1 MNAKRW
7 VAALLGGLLGL
18 PLGLPLGFPQG
29 LSTASAQS
37 PPLSPPLPTIDGNPG
52 VRPGAAPPVTL
63 PSGSLPSGAMPPH
76 ESFAPMPGVV
86 SGAARPESVVIPSVM
101 SPESGYDVPGVSNWI
116 RRDPKCCNG
125 PVGKHSEIGM
135 ELYTRL
141 GASLSIGD
149 GPLMSRNTGAG
160 FTAQIGART
169 LFFNQAY
176 TRAWVVDTSISNTR
190 NSGVQFGDEIP
201 YKTIINATPPIN
213 FDSTVTVRDYNRTF
227 VNLGVGHD
235 WFLHPALGQPAG
247 WRFSID
253 GGGGWGTSRVN
264 LNELTH
270 RGDVVGRAYTG
281 AMANYEFGCW
291 HSIVNIG
298 FRTEY
303 SYTWSDV
310 FRRESDLSEINLLMN
325 FGVRY

>member
-1 MNAKRW
+1 MWRDEDRMDAKRW

-18 PLGLPLGFPQG
+18 PLSLT
-29 LSTASAQS
+29 TASAQ
-37 PPLSPPLPTIDGNPG
+37 PPLPEQPSRQPLPAIDGGPG
-52 VRPGAAPPVTL
+52 VLPGAIPAAPETIV
-63 PSGSLPSGAMPPH
+63 G
-76 ESFAPMPGVV
+76 PMPGAV
-86 SGAARPESVVIPSVM
+86 SGPRPPESSVVIPSVL
-101 SPESGYDVPGVSNWI
+101 SPNSGYDVPGVSNWI

-125 PVGKHSEIGM
+125 PFGKHPEIGM
-135 ELYTRL
+135 ELYSRF
-141 GASLSIGD
+141 GASIPLGD

-160 FTAQIGART
+160 FTAQVGART
-169 LFFNQAY
+169 LFYNQAY

-190 NSGVQFGDEIP
+190 NSGPSFHDEIP
-201 YKTIINATPPIN
+201 YKTIINAVPPIN

-227 VNLGVGHD
+227 VNLGVGRD
-235 WFLHPALGQPAG
+235 WYMSPALGQPVG
-247 WRFSID
+247 WRFTVD
-253 GGGGWGTSRVN
+253 GGAGWGTSRVN

-270 RGDVVGRAYTG
+270 RGDVVGRMYTG

-291 HSIVNIG
+291 HSIVHVG